1 MATKE
6 KHLTA
11 LYSRTGF
18 NAVSNANQIFTQLRV
33 LPLIERLQSAKE
45 LHPVFTEAIIMDRG
59 DAASESAAR
68 DRLKSHFYVNSILDL
83 DRVFHRCKIAIKQA
97 REWFIDRIANPS
109 KLFTKAFTPVQLRPF
124 QGDSSPV
131 EARSLPSEIE
141 VMLKT
146 ILAAHAPTAA
156 KERSSLQSISIS

>member
-1 MATKE
+1 MATKV
-6 KHLTA
+6 KHLTT

-18 NAVSNANQIFTQLRV
+18 NAVSRANEIFTQLRA
-33 LPLIERLQSAKE
+33 LPLIERLQAARD
-45 LHPVFTEAIIMDRG
+45 LPNVFTEAIIIDHG

-68 DRLKSHFYVNSILDL
+68 ARLKSHFYVNSILDL
-83 DRVFHRCKIAIKQA
+83 DRTFHPIRRA
-97 REWFIDRIANPS
+97 RKYVGELFERIHNPS
-109 KLFTKAFTPVQLRPF
+109 KLLRKTFAPVKSPVF

-131 EARSLPSEIE
+131 EAQSLPSEIE

-156 KERSSLQSISIS
+156 KERSSLQSISIQ

>member
-1 MATKE
+1 MKE
-6 KHLTA
+6 KHLTT

-18 NAVSNANQIFTQLRV
+18 NAVVKANQIFTQLIA
-33 LPLIERLQSAKE
+33 LPLIERIHAAKE
-45 LHPVFTEAIIMDRG
+45 LHPVFTEAIIIYRG

-68 DRLKSHFYVNSILDL
+68 ARLKSHFYVNSILDL
-83 DRVFHRCKIAIKQA
+83 DRSFHPIRQA
-97 REWFIDRIANPS
+97 RKYLGGLFERITLNLPR
-109 KLFTKAFTPVQLRPF
+109 KLNIQIQPTF

-146 ILAAHAPTAA
+146 ILVAHAPTAA
-156 KERSSLQSISIS
+156 KEKSSLQSISIS

>member
-1 MATKE
+1 MAMKQ
-6 KHLTA
+6 KHLAT

-18 NAVSNANQIFTQLRV
+18 NAVSRANQIYTELRA
-33 LPLIERLQSAKE
+33 LPLIERLQAARD
-45 LHPVFTEAIIMDRG
+45 LPNVFTEAIIIDHG

-68 DRLKSHFYVNSILDL
+68 ARLKSHFYVNSILDL

-97 REWFIDRIANPS
+97 REWFIDHIQNPS
-109 KLFTKAFTPVQLRPF
+109 KLLRKTFAPVQSPVF

-156 KERSSLQSISIS
+156 KERSSLQSISI

>member
-1 MATKE
+1 MANKS
-6 KHLTA
+6 KHLAT

-18 NAVSNANQIFTQLRV
+18 NAVSNANQIFTQLIA
-33 LPLIERLQSAKE
+33 LPEVERIKAARDLP
-45 LHPVFTEAIIMDRG
+45 HVFTEAAIIYRG

-83 DRVFHRCKIAIKQA
+83 DRTFHPIRRA
-97 REWFIDRIANPS
+97 RKYVGELFERITLNLPR
-109 KLFTKAFTPVQLRPF
+109 KPYIQIQPTF

-131 EARSLPSEIE
+131 EAQSLPSEIK

-146 ILAAHAPTAA
+146 ILAAHAPTTA
-156 KERSSLQSISIS
+156 KERSSLQSISI

>member
-1 MATKE
+1 MVIKE
-6 KHLTA
+6 KHLTT

-18 NAVSNANQIFTQLRV
+18 NAVSRADEIYTQLRA
-33 LPLIERLQSAKE
+33 LPLIERLQAAKD
-45 LHPVFTEAIIMDRG
+45 LPNVFTEAIIIDRG

-68 DRLKSHFYVNSILDL
+68 ARLKSHFYVNSILDL
-83 DRVFHRCKIAIKQA
+83 DRTFHPIRRA
-97 REWFIDRIANPS
+97 RKYVGELFERIHNPS
-109 KLFTKAFTPVQLRPF
+109 KLLRKTFAPVQSPVF

-156 KERSSLQSISIS
+156 KERSSLQSISI

>member
-1 MATKE
+1 MKE
-6 KHLTA
+6 KHLAT
-11 LYSRTGF
+11 LYSYTGF
-18 NAVSNANQIFTQLRV
+18 NAVIKANQIFSELRA
-33 LPLIERLQSAKE
+33 LPLIERLQAAKD
-45 LHPVFTEAIIMDRG
+45 LHPVFTEAIIIDHG

-83 DRVFHRCKIAIKQA
+83 DRTFHPIRRA
-97 REWFIDRIANPS
+97 RRWLINLIERITLNLPR
-109 KLFTKAFTPVQLRPF
+109 KLRTPNISTF
-124 QGDSSPV
+124 QGVSSPV
-131 EARSLPSEIE
+131 EAQTLPSEIQ

>member
-1 MATKE
+1 MGIKS
-6 KHLTA
+6 KHLAT

-18 NAVSNANQIFTQLRV
+18 NAVSNANQIFTQLIA
-33 LPLIERLQSAKE
+33 LPLIERLQAAKE
-45 LHPVFTEAIIMDRG
+45 LHPVFTEAIIIYRG

-68 DRLKSHFYVNSILDL
+68 DRLKSHFYVNSILTM
-83 DRVFHRCKIAIKQA
+83 DRTFHPIRRA
-97 REWFIDRIANPS
+97 RKYVGELFERIHNPS
-109 KLFTKAFTPVQLRPF
+109 KLFTKVFTPVQLPPF

-131 EARSLPSEIE
+131 EAQTLPSEIQ

-156 KERSSLQSISIS
+156 IERSLLQSISIS

>member
-1 MATKE
+1 MKE
-6 KHLTA
+6 KHLAT
-11 LYSRTGF
+11 LYSRTGD
-18 NAVSNANQIFTQLRV
+18 NAVSNANQIFTQLIA
-33 LPLIERLQSAKE
+33 LPLIERLQAAKE
-45 LHPVFTEAIIMDRG
+45 LHPVFTEAIIIYRG

-83 DRVFHRCKIAIKQA
+83 DRTFHPIRRA
-97 REWFIDRIANPS
+97 RKYVGELTQRITLNLPS
-109 KLFTKAFTPVQLRPF
+109 KLRISITSTF

-131 EARSLPSEIE
+131 EARSLPNEIE

-156 KERSSLQSISIS
+156 KERSSLRSISIS

>member
-1 MATKE
+1 MARKE
-6 KHLTA
+6 KHLVT

-18 NAVSNANQIFTQLRV
+18 NAVSRANQIFTELIA
-33 LPLIERLQSAKE
+33 LPLIERISAAKE
-45 LHPVFTEAIIMDRG
+45 LHPVFTEAVIIYRG

-68 DRLKSHFYVNSILDL
+68 DRLKSHFYVNSILYL
-83 DRVFHRCKIAIKQA
+83 DRTFQRCKIAIKQA
-97 REWFIDRIANPS
+97 REWAIEYITNPS
-109 KLFTKAFTPVQLRPF
+109 KLFRKVFAPVQIPVF

-131 EARSLPSEIE
+131 ETRSLPSEIK

-156 KERSSLQSISIS
+156 KERSSLQLISI

>member
-1 MATKE
+1 MKE
-6 KHLTA
+6 KHLAT
-11 LYSRTGF
+11 LYSYTGD
-18 NAVSNANQIFTQLRV
+18 NAVLRGDQIYTELKT
-33 LPLIERLQSAKE
+33 LPLIERIHAAKE
-45 LHPVFTEAIIMDRG
+45 LPDVFMQAIIIDRG

-68 DRLKSHFYVNSILDL
+68 ARLKSHFYVNSILDL
-83 DRVFHRCKIAIKQA
+83 DRTFHPMRRA
-97 REWFIDRIANPS
+97 RRWLINLIERITLNLPR
-109 KLFTKAFTPVQLRPF
+109 KLHTPNTSTF

-131 EARSLPSEIE
+131 EAQTLPSEIQ